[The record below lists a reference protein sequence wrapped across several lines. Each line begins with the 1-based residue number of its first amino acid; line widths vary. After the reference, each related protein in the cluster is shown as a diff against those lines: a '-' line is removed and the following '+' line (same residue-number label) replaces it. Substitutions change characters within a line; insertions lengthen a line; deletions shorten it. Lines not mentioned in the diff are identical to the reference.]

1 MSSTDSRH
9 NWKFDT
15 HSDQWH
21 AAGLAPEVGSSNVR
35 RAWVRAAL
43 LFLMLI
49 GVLVVYGLRSTL
61 FAKSAQVPLRVVAV
75 VGVLLFG
82 WGIARNVGRA
92 AGPTFFRRL
101 DPAAAGTIGFL
112 VRLATIV
119 AVLLVALQIA
129 AVSPQAVLT
138 GTAVTAVVIGLA
150 AQQTLGNLFAGLV
163 LVSVRPFRV
172 GQRVRMQ
179 AGTLAGELEGVV
191 SSQGLLYMTLASGAD
206 RIMIPNSVALSA
218 SIRPVREPKAV
229 DLEVRVDASLRP
241 TDIQALLDR
250 SIETSMRDRA
260 TVSVTRLDGND
271 LIVRVTATPESAADG
286 GRLADELIAALAAF
300 PSVDSHATP
309 VVVAVKPIRIAARAT
324 ERDEVAA
331 AVKPKD

>member
-15 HSDQWH
+15 HSHQWR
-21 AAGLAPEVGSSNVR
+21 AAGLSPEVGTSNVR

-75 VGVLLFG
+75 AGVLLFG
-82 WGIARNVGRA
+82 WGIARNIGRA

-129 AVSPQAVLT
+129 AVSPQAVVT

-179 AGTLAGELEGVV
+179 AGVLAGELEGVV

-250 SIETSMRDRA
+250 SIKTSMRDRA
-260 TVSVTRLDGND
+260 TVSVTRLDGDD
-271 LIVRVTATPESAADG
+271 LIVRVTATPERAADG
-286 GRLADELIAALAAF
+286 GRLADEVIAALAAF

-309 VVVAVKPIRIAARAT
+309 SWSPSSRSAT
-324 ERDEVAA
+324 
-331 AVKPKD
+331 

>member
-1 MSSTDSRH
+1 MTDSRH

-15 HSDQWH
+15 HSHQWH
-21 AAGLAPEVGSSNVR
+21 AAGLAPEVGTSNVR

-61 FAKSAQVPLRVVAV
+61 FAKSAQVPLRVAAVA
-75 VGVLLFG
+75 GVLLFG
-82 WGIARNVGRA
+82 WGVARNVGRA

-179 AGTLAGELEGVV
+179 AGVLAGELEGVV

-250 SIETSMRDRA
+250 SIETSMRDPA
-260 TVSVTRLDGND
+260 TVSVTRLDGDD
-271 LIVRVTATPESAADG
+271 LIVHVTATPESAADG
-286 GRLADELIAALAAF
+286 GRLADEVIAALAAF
-300 PSVDSHATP
+300 PSAASHATP
-309 VVVAVKPIRIAARAT
+309 SWSPSSRSGSLLGPPSETK
-324 ERDEVAA
+324 
-331 AVKPKD
+331 